1 MNRKRRSFVVIGLGS
16 FGSTV
21 ASELARLGG
30 HVLGIGLDERNVSA
44 LADTLSEA
52 IIADGRD
59 EEALR
64 EAGVGKYDVGV
75 IAIGEDLEANI
86 LSAMN
91 LKRLGVP
98 EIWAKAASRNH
109 QLILG
114 KLGVDRIIQPELEVG
129 QHVAQMLH
137 NPQLDDYV
145 SLDHG
150 NFIVYY
156 KVPEQLEGK
165 TVASLE
171 LLEKYKIRCLG
182 VMRGADYHA
191 CASGELSL
199 LAHDKLI
206 LLGGRKHLSAFDD
219 SL

>member
-1 MNRKRRSFVVIGLGS
+1 MNRKRRSFVVIGLGF

-30 HVLGIGLDERNVSA
+30 YVLGIGLEERNVSA
-44 LADTLSEA
+44 LADTLNEA

-64 EAGVGKYDVGV
+64 EAGVGKYDVAV
-75 IAIGEDLEANI
+75 VAIGEDLEANI
-86 LSAMN
+86 LSTMN

-98 EIWAKAASRNH
+98 VIWAKATSRNH
-109 QLILG
+109 KLILR
-114 KLGVDRIIQPELEVG
+114 KLGVDRVIQPELEIG
-129 QHVAQMLH
+129 QHIAQMLH

-165 TVASLE
+165 TLESLG
-171 LLEKYKIRCLG
+171 LLEKFKIRCLG

-191 CASGELSL
+191 CSTGDLRL
-199 LAHDKLI
+199 LVRDKLI
-206 LLGGRKHLSAFDD
+206 LLGSRQHLSAFYE

>member
-1 MNRKRRSFVVIGLGS
+1 MNRKRRSCVVIGLGS

-64 EAGVGKYDVGV
+64 EAGVGKYDVAV
-75 IAIGEDLEANI
+75 VAIGEDLEANI
-86 LSAMN
+86 LSTMN
-91 LKRLGVP
+91 VRRLGVP
-98 EIWAKAASRNH
+98 VIWVKATSRNH
-109 QLILG
+109 RLILH
-114 KLGVDRIIQPELEVG
+114 KLGVDRVIQPELEIG
-129 QHVAQMLH
+129 QHIAQMLH

-165 TVASLE
+165 TLESLE
-171 LLEKYKIRCLG
+171 LLEKFKIRCLG

-191 CASGELSL
+191 CSPGDLAL
-199 LAHDKLI
+199 LARDKLI
-206 LLGGRKHLSAFDD
+206 LLGSRRHLSAFDE

>member
-64 EAGVGKYDVGV
+64 EAGVGKYDVAV
-75 IAIGEDLEANI
+75 VAIGEDLEANI
-86 LSAMN
+86 LTTMN
-91 LKRLGVP
+91 VKRLGVP
-98 EIWAKAASRNH
+98 VIWAKATSRDH
-109 QLILG
+109 KLILG
-114 KLGVDRIIQPELEVG
+114 KLGVDRVIQPELEIG
-129 QHVAQMLH
+129 QHIAQMLH
-137 NPQLDDYV
+137 DPQLDDYV

-165 TVASLE
+165 TLDSLG
-171 LLEKYKIRCLG
+171 LLEKFNIRCLG

-191 CASGELSL
+191 CSTGDLAL
-199 LAHDKLI
+199 LVHDKLI
-206 LLGGRKHLSAFDD
+206 LLGSRRHLTAFGE

>member
-30 HVLGIGLDERNVSA
+30 HVLGIGQDERNVTG

-64 EAGVGKYDVGV
+64 EAGVDKYDVAV
-75 IAIGEDLEANI
+75 VAIGEDLEANI
-86 LSAMN
+86 LTTMN

-98 EIWAKAASRNH
+98 VIWAKASSRNH
-109 QLILG
+109 RLILG
-114 KLGVDRIIQPELEVG
+114 KIGVDRVIQPEVEIG

-156 KVPEQLEGK
+156 KVPEQLEGR
-165 TVASLE
+165 TLESLE
-171 LLEKYKIRCLG
+171 LHEKFKVRCLG
-182 VMRGADYHA
+182 VMRGADYHGCSPA
-191 CASGELSL
+191 DLRL
-199 LAHDKLI
+199 LVHDKLI
-206 LLGGRKHLSAFDD
+206 LLGSRQHLSAFHE